1 MRGLATVGLVLCL
14 RGIVW
19 AQTPAAPPAPAQTP
33 SSSRIPDSVKAR
45 ETIANDSDTAAR
57 IDNEPLDPTLKG
69 FFQLPG
75 TETRL
80 KVGGYIRLDVLHDFK
95 PIGNP
100 GEFIVSS
107 IPIGVTST
115 DDNTRLQAKQTRLN
129 FEVRRPSDFKARG
142 DLRVLFEFDFFGSGG
157 ERALNLRHAY
167 GQIANILGGFTSST
181 IQDVDAK
188 PDTLD
193 HEGPAARVAVAH
205 AQLRY
210 TVPFAKQHSLAFAV
224 EDPKSDVPSTTQGQT
239 VTPRTPWPDIVV
251 RYRLD
256 ARRGHLQ
263 AGGVLRSIGGFL
275 GSGDESAQV
284 TGGGVSVSGSF
295 LVWRR
300 NTIVFEGSR
309 GHGFARYLKDM
320 ADLGLDLSRD
330 SQDQVRATQA
340 AAGYIAYQH
349 IWRPGWRS
357 TFVVSGDWLERVDTL
372 PPGTYRNARYTAVNL
387 LYRPVPGLTMGVEG
401 AFGRYEVQNGQ
412 HNSAQRLQISVQYDI
427 VK

>member
-1 MRGLATVGLVLCL
+1 MLWLSAVAS
-14 RGIVW
+14 
-19 AQTPAAPPAPAQTP
+19 AQTPPPPTPQPQTP
-33 SSSRIPDSVKAR
+33 PPSRIPDSVKAR

-69 FFQLPG
+69 FFLLPG

-107 IPIGVTST
+107 IPIDVTGHE
-115 DDNTRLQAKQTRLN
+115 DNTRLQAKQTRLN
-129 FEVRRPSDFKARG
+129 FEVRRPSDFKTRG
-142 DLRVLFEFDFFGSGG
+142 DLRVLFEFDFFGTGG

-193 HEGPAARVAVAH
+193 HEGPAARVAVRH

-210 TVPFAKQHSLAFAV
+210 TVPFSTRHSLAFAI
-224 EDPKSDVPSTTQGQT
+224 EDPKSDVPGTTQGQT

-256 ARRGHLQ
+256 AKRGHLQ
-263 AGGVLRSIGGFL
+263 AGGVVRSIGGFL
-275 GSGDESAQV
+275 GNGDESAQV

-295 LVWRR
+295 LAWRK
-300 NTIVFEGSR
+300 NTIVFEAST
-309 GHGFARYLKDM
+309 GHGFARYIKDM

-330 SQDQVRATQA
+330 AQDRVRATQA
-340 AAGYIAYQH
+340 TGGYFAYQH

-357 TFVVSGDWLERVDTL
+357 TFIASGDWLERVDSL
-372 PPGTYRNARYTAVNL
+372 PAETYRTARYLAANL
-387 LYRPVPGLTMGVEG
+387 LYRPIPGLTMGVEG
-401 AFGRYEVQNGQ
+401 AFGRYEVQDGRN
-412 HNSAQRLQISVQYDI
+412 NSAQRLQISVQYDI
-427 VK
+427 VR